1 MTTIVSE
8 LFKYLII
15 LLAVN
20 SLPFPTC
27 QVNYKAS
34 NYKERNLLGDN
45 AGYSLEFFFFFWWNS
60 LESLDTHNSRLLRFA
75 WPTLGFR
82 KETFLFTD
90 SNIAHICNNI
100 RNFYTNDNMQDALLR
115 KKISKFYFILYS
127 KAFPSSSPTSLF
139 AMEC

>member
-45 AGYSLEFFFFFWWNS
+45 AGYSLEFFFFFFGMKQFGVFRHS
-60 LESLDTHNSRLLRFA
+60 QLT
-75 WPTLGFR
+75 TLGF
-82 KETFLFTD
+82 
-90 SNIAHICNNI
+90 
-100 RNFYTNDNMQDALLR
+100 
-115 KKISKFYFILYS
+115 
-127 KAFPSSSPTSLF
+127 
-139 AMEC
+139 